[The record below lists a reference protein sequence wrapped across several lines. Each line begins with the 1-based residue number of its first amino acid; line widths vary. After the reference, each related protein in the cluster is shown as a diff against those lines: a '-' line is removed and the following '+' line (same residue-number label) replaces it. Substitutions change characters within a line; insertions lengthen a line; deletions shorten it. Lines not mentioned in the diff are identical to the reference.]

1 MATVDKWVLDHD
13 KTLNTATWL
22 TYEKFDRHCSLL
34 KSSIDLPCMSLLAWS
49 LKLDVRRLLG
59 PSMNAGLKFQEFLI
73 LSSNRLQTL
82 HRSSATWSTSV
93 TDYSPI
99 ARAFYRMDES
109 VEKQTKRKFDVAYV
123 IAKEGMAFTKMNS
136 LCQLQERHGVRLGEC
151 YKNDQACAIFIKY
164 IAQDLQG
171 QLGDSLRKAKFY
183 SIQMDGSTDS
193 GNKEEE
199 LFLIVYFEP
208 FSTDVSV
215 HVRNRYLCVRQ
226 PNSVCATGLFEAFQR
241 ALAYL
246 ELDQQPS
253 KLIGFGCDG
262 ANVNMGNN
270 GVKGLIQSD
279 RPWVVIIWCL
289 AHRLELAI
297 RDALSHQKSVKN

>member
-1 MATVDKWVLDHD
+1 M
-13 KTLNTATWL
+13 
-22 TYEKFDRHCSLL
+22 ELL
-34 KSSIDLPCMSLLAWS
+34 
-49 LKLDVRRLLG
+49 RRE
-59 PSMNAGLKFQEFLI
+59 Q
-73 LSSNRLQTL
+73 
-82 HRSSATWSTSV
+82 STSV

>member
-1 MATVDKWVLDHD
+1 M
-13 KTLNTATWL
+13 
-22 TYEKFDRHCSLL
+22 ELL
-34 KSSIDLPCMSLLAWS
+34 
-49 LKLDVRRLLG
+49 RRE
-59 PSMNAGLKFQEFLI
+59 Q
-73 LSSNRLQTL
+73 
-82 HRSSATWSTSV
+82 STSV

-151 YKNDQACAIFIKY
+151 YKNDQACAIFIEY

-199 LFLIVYFEP
+199 LFLVVYFEP
-208 FSTDVSV
+208 FSMAVYMFVIGTCVCVSQT
-215 HVRNRYLCVRQ
+215 LCVLL
-226 PNSVCATGLFEAFQR
+226 VYLKLFKGH
-241 ALAYL
+241 L
-246 ELDQQPS
+246 
-253 KLIGFGCDG
+253 LIL
-262 ANVNMGNN
+262 N
-270 GVKGLIQSD
+270 
-279 RPWVVIIWCL
+279 
-289 AHRLELAI
+289 
-297 RDALSHQKSVKN
+297 

>member
-1 MATVDKWVLDHD
+1 M
-13 KTLNTATWL
+13 
-22 TYEKFDRHCSLL
+22 ELL
-34 KSSIDLPCMSLLAWS
+34 
-49 LKLDVRRLLG
+49 RRE
-59 PSMNAGLKFQEFLI
+59 Q
-73 LSSNRLQTL
+73 
-82 HRSSATWSTSV
+82 STSV

-199 LFLIVYFEP
+199 LFLVVYFEP

-289 AHRLELAI
+289 AHRLELAT

>member
-1 MATVDKWVLDHD
+1 M
-13 KTLNTATWL
+13 
-22 TYEKFDRHCSLL
+22 ELL
-34 KSSIDLPCMSLLAWS
+34 
-49 LKLDVRRLLG
+49 RRE
-59 PSMNAGLKFQEFLI
+59 Q
-73 LSSNRLQTL
+73 
-82 HRSSATWSTSV
+82 STSV

-199 LFLIVYFEP
+199 LFLVVYFEP
-208 FSTDVSV
+208 FSTDGSV

-279 RPWVVIIWCL
+279 RPWVVTIWCL

-297 RDALSHQKSVKN
+297 RDALKKTYFSEVDDFLLRVYYVYSKSPKKCKELEDVVSELKECLDPSEFPDDGGVRPLRACGTRFISHKVII

>member
-1 MATVDKWVLDHD
+1 MSKRSRLTDDSSSSASSTSKKRLVSVATVDKWVLDHD

-22 TYEKFDRHCSLL
+22 TYEKFDRHHVALLQCSVC
-34 KSSIDLPCMSLLAWS
+34 KRFEERIKNSWNFSPAFID
-49 LKLDVRRLLG
+49 G
-59 PSMNAGLKFQEFLI
+59 PSNLRT
-73 LSSNRLQTL
+73 SSFKD
-82 HRSSATWSTSV
+82 H
-93 TDYSPI
+93 
-99 ARAFYRMDES
+99 
-109 VEKQTKRKFDVAYV
+109 
-123 IAKEGMAFTKMNS
+123 AKSDS

-183 SIQMDGSTDS
+183 IIQMDGSTDS

-199 LFLIVYFEP
+199 LFLVVYFEP

-253 KLIGFGCDG
+253 KDLAVMEPMLIWAIMVSKDWFSLIDHGLLSSG
-262 ANVNMGNN
+262 ALHI
-270 GVKGLIQSD
+270 GL
-279 RPWVVIIWCL
+279 
-289 AHRLELAI
+289 
-297 RDALSHQKSVKN
+297 N